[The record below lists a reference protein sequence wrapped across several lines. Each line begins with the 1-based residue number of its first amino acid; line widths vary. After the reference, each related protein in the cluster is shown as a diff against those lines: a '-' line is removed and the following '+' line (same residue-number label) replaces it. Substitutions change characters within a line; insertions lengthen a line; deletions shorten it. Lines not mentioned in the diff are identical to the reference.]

1 MAFPRNSPSRK
12 RSRSFLMLLV
22 CKFHRRQSWGFV
34 QILCQVG
41 NALLQSWSDHGRHV
55 TANTFKYPF
64 QSVILTWSRL
74 TESSRTSISRGGS
87 VTARGS
93 VSTFY
98 VNKHL
103 TTQILSSI
111 FLQHSLGKNMYA
123 SYSTPTTSGQ
133 GLLFSLV
140 THRTHFHFHLRLS
153 LGLDNRVYCK
163 CSSEVMRAS
172 ICEPVSSTTQAAE
185 LQEQNIVTPTIAA
198 AIRRSNTRLHP
209 LPLTPI
215 LKHCLRSI
223 DTPRLVDDQPSC
235 PPDPHLPA
243 NTESSDGDEFDFNVP
258 AGASKAAY
266 DEQAMIAGACLER

>member
-34 QILCQVG
+34 QIICQVG
-41 NALLQSWSDHGRHV
+41 KALLQSWSDHWRHV

-64 QSVILTWSRL
+64 QGVILTWSRL
-74 TESSRTSISRGGS
+74 IITESSRTSISRGSS

-93 VSTFY
+93 VSKFY

-103 TTQILSSI
+103 ITQIFSSI

-153 LGLDNRVYCK
+153 LGLDNRVYCE

-172 ICEPVSSTTQAAE
+172 ICEPVSNTTQAAE
-185 LQEQNIVTPTIAA
+185 LLEQNIVTPTIAV
-198 AIRRSNTRLHP
+198 AISEAEGRTRGS
-209 LPLTPI
+209 TP
-215 LKHCLRSI
+215 CR
-223 DTPRLVDDQPSC
+223 
-235 PPDPHLPA
+235 
-243 NTESSDGDEFDFNVP
+243 
-258 AGASKAAY
+258 
-266 DEQAMIAGACLER
+266 